1 VMPSYTAVSRDGTQK
16 YLFDCGSYVE
26 AVMIPDE
33 ERYTLCVS
41 SQRGCKMGCKF
52 CMTGRQGFKG
62 NLDAAQILS
71 QFFFI
76 EEAQLLTNAVFMGMG
91 EPLDNL
97 DEVLRAIECLTSEW
111 GVGWSPKRITLSSIG
126 LNNSSAQGEVSPLE
140 RYLDGCKAHLA
151 ISLHNPFAKERAEI
165 MPSERPFP
173 LQKSLEII
181 KRYDF
186 TGQRRVSFEYIMF
199 KGINDS
205 LRHAKALVGLLKGLE
220 CRVNLIRFHDI
231 GQTEFQPS
239 DMKVIEEF
247 KDTLLKAGITAT
259 LRASRGQ
266 DIEAA
271 CGMLSGIKERN
282 KTEN

>member
-1 VMPSYTAVSRDGTQK
+1 
-16 YLFDCGSYVE
+16 
-26 AVMIPDE
+26 
-33 ERYTLCVS
+33 
-41 SQRGCKMGCKF
+41 
-52 CMTGRQGFKG
+52 
-62 NLDAAQILS
+62 
-71 QFFFI
+71 
-76 EEAQLLTNAVFMGMG
+76 
-91 EPLDNL
+91 
-97 DEVLRAIECLTSEW
+97 
-111 GVGWSPKRITLSSIG
+111 
-126 LNNSSAQGEVSPLE
+126 
-140 RYLDGCKAHLA
+140 
-151 ISLHNPFAKERAEI
+151 